1 MDGVKLECR
10 PNAMTEE
17 STPLYSRTGKV
28 VVKAPFPEDVVRCHA
43 VIQAFRYDITF
54 LAEFVTTLTKSYLKS
69 LIKTDLTAI
78 TDCRPAT

>member
-10 PNAMTEE
+10 PHAMTEE

-43 VIQAFRYDITF
+43 CIQAFRYGI
-54 LAEFVTTLTKSYLKS
+54 
-69 LIKTDLTAI
+69 
-78 TDCRPAT
+78 